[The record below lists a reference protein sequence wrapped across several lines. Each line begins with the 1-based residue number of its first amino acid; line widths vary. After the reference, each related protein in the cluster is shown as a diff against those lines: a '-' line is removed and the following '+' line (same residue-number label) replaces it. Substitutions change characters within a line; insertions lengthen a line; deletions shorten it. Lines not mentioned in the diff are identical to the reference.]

1 MADCDE
7 LYDAVV
13 VGASFA
19 GLTFAGTAA
28 VHGARVLVLE
38 RDGVVGG
45 VVRTTGVLFS
55 DVFTLLDV
63 PPRFLLNAV
72 RRIIIHVPGQPE
84 IVVSGETWR
93 FFMADVTGMLQWL
106 AANAQAHGTEIR
118 CGATFMDAERA
129 ADGAMRVTYQE
140 KATGAARVVRA
151 RFLIGADG
159 AHSQVA
165 RRMGLA
171 QNSAFLA
178 GAEWLVA
185 DLPVAEDT
193 FHLVMDQQL
202 APGYCLWLAPHGD
215 LAALGVAGHQ
225 RAFKPQD
232 SLRAAQAVLG
242 EAVNPDALRVVERK
256 GGVIP
261 INGPLRDVY
270 RDDTR
275 GRVLLLGDA
284 AGLCG
289 PATGGGIYP
298 ALLCGRLAG
307 QAVATEA
314 LNGTRC
320 AVRAYLRDL
329 PRAFRLG
336 HYLRIESWLRRAM
349 NAVGSNADLA
359 AFYGV
364 FVAAEGQAVLRRTLF
379 ETPIA
384 NMDNALFGIIRQCI
398 GRSPVISRAFA
409 GALWQRWR
417 PRPQT
422 AVAQSASA
430 GARSASRSGSAA
442 GTRAKRAS
450 TGR

>member
-1 MADCDE
+1 MTGLDE
-7 LYDAVV
+7 TFDVVV

-19 GLTFAGTAA
+19 GLTCASTAA

-38 RDGVVGG
+38 RDPVVGG

-63 PPRFLLNAV
+63 PPRYLLNAV
-72 RRIIIHVPGQPE
+72 RRIVIHVPAQPA
-84 IVVSGETWR
+84 ITVDGATRR

-106 AANAQAHGTEIR
+106 AANAQAHGTAVR
-118 CGATFMDAERA
+118 CGATFMDATREG
-129 ADGAMRVTYQE
+129 DGAMRVTYQD
-140 KATGAARVVRA
+140 KATGATQTARA

-165 RRMGLA
+165 RRLGLQ
-171 QNSAFLA
+171 QNTKFLA

-185 DLPVAEDT
+185 GLPVADDT

-225 RAFKPQD
+225 RTFQPQV
-232 SLRAAQAVLG
+232 SLRAARAILGDAVD
-242 EAVNPDALRVVERK
+242 PDALQLVERK

-261 INGPLRDVY
+261 INGPLREVY
-270 RDDTR
+270 RDDAR

-307 QAVATEA
+307 QAVATEV
-314 LNGTRC
+314 LNGTRGT
-320 AVRAYLRDL
+320 VRAYLRDL
-329 PRAFRLG
+329 PRAYRLG

-409 GALWQRWR
+409 GALWQRLLP
-417 PRPQT
+417 PRPV
-422 AVAQSASA
+422 AVASSPR
-430 GARSASRSGSAA
+430 G
-442 GTRAKRAS
+442 RAK
-450 TGR
+450 